1 MNPHLCIDLG
11 NSRVKLAVFDG
22 HRLHGFASFGY
33 EEHKNISE
41 WLIGNSFN
49 SIAYA
54 SVLQSIPEWCIS
66 LLKSYPH
73 LKINSSVKLPV
84 NLDFYLTPETLGAD
98 RIAAL
103 SGAMLMQLS
112 KPCLVVNAGTCTT
125 YDLLS
130 AAGKFLGGNIS
141 PGFEMRLK
149 AMHEFTSNLPLVHP
163 QIPVDSILGNST
175 MSALE
180 HGAHI
185 GQCLE
190 IEGYFLRLQE
200 NYPGLICVLTGG
212 NAHMLSNQLKISTFA
227 DPYLVLK
234 GINYIL
240 ELNEIK

>member
-1 MNPHLCIDLG
+1 MDPHLCIDLG
-11 NSRVKLAVFDG
+11 NSRVKLAVFD
-22 HRLHGFASFGY
+22 HHQLQGFASFGY
-33 EEHKNISE
+33 EETKSIAE
-41 WLIGNSFN
+41 WLLNNSFN
-49 SIAYA
+49 SLAYA
-54 SVLQSIPEWCIS
+54 SVLSSDPPWIFD
-66 LLKSYPH
+66 LLQAYPH
-73 LKINSSVKLPV
+73 LKVNSRVRLPV
-84 NLDFYLTPETLGAD
+84 NLDFYLTPESLGAD

-103 SGAMLMQLS
+103 SGAMLMEFA

-125 YDLLS
+125 YDLIS
-130 AAGKFLGGNIS
+130 AEGNFLGGNIS

-163 QIPVDSILGNST
+163 QIPIDSLLGNST
-175 MSALE
+175 TSALE

-212 NAHMLSNQLKISTFA
+212 NAHMLSNQLKISIFA

-234 GINYIL
+234 GINHIL
-240 ELNEIK
+240 ELNEIT